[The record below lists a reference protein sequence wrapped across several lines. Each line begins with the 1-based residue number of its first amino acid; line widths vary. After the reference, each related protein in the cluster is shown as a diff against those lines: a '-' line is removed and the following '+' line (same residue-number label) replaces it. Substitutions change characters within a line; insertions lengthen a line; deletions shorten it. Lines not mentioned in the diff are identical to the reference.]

1 VLGLARQGRGPHA
14 CKRRLGAVARDLHRE
29 QLALGRDGLE
39 RADASAQLA
48 AAQVAA
54 AGDRHRQYERAD
66 ERDSR

>member
-14 CKRRLGAVARDLHRE
+14 CKRRLGAVARDLHRG